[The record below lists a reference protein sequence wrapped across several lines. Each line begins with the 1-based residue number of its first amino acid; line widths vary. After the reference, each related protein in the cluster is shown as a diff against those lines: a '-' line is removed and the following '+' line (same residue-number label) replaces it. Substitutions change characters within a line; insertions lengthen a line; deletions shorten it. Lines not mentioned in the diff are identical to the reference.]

1 MQPASPAQPVP
12 AQSAASRNNA
22 NGLQPAPLGA
32 NAGNSSANIV
42 APGDVDVDTII
53 NRLLEVRGSRPG
65 KQVNLAEAEIRY
77 YKGPLKKLKRE
88 CTSPPQQTFV
98 FYSCTIGIYALR
110 AAKFSCHNQSF
121 WN

>member
-1 MQPASPAQPVP
+1 MQPASPAQQAVP

-77 YKGPLKKLKRE
+77 IIIGVQQKKNKQTKKNLHRI
-88 CTSPPQQTFV
+88 QTFV
-98 FYSCTIGIYALR
+98 
-110 AAKFSCHNQSF
+110 SF
-121 WN
+121 IHTR